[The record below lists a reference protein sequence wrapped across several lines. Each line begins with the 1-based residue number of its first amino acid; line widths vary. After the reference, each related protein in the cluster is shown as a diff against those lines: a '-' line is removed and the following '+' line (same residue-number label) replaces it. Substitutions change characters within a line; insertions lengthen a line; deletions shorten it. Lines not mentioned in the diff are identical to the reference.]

1 MKNAFFTISGF
12 SDEISPVLDTQLE
25 ALDRIGVD
33 FIEIRRADGI
43 NIADIPTDT
52 AVEMASRIRAAGKK
66 ISSLGSPIGK
76 IAIDG
81 DIEGHF
87 AKFRHCLELAEVF
100 EAKYIRMFSFY
111 PAADGDIVSRRDDVM
126 RLWERFLKEAE
137 GTGVTLLHENEKGIY
152 GDIPERCLDL
162 ARTLGVDLIF
172 DPANFIQCG
181 ADTLE
186 GFKLLRPYIKYM
198 HIKDAL
204 AESGRVVPSGMGNGH
219 LPEIIAGLAEDGFN
233 GYLSLEPHLGN
244 FEGFSELEPDSP
256 FASLPPSGERSY
268 AIAADALKKILLK
281 GGYSFK

>member
-1 MKNAFFTISGF
+1 MKNAFFTVSGF

-87 AKFRHCLELAEVF
+87 EKFRHCLELASVF

-111 PAADGDIVSRRDDVM
+111 PDANGDIVSRRDDVM

-137 GTGVTLLHENEKGIY
+137 GSGVTLLHENEKGIY

-162 ARTLGVDLIF
+162 AKTLGVALIF

-198 HIKDAL
+198 HVKDAL
-204 AESGRVVPSGMGNGH
+204 AESGKVVPSGMGDGH
-219 LPEIIAGLAEDGFN
+219 LPEIIAGLAEDGFE